1 MLNYPEIDPVLLSLG
16 PLKIHWYGLM
26 YLFGFSSAWL
36 LGIWRAKKNESW
48 DREQVGDL
56 ILYCA
61 LGAVL
66 GGRLGY
72 ILFYKLG
79 DYLAQPLDVFRVWE
93 GGMSFH
99 GGLLGVL
106 LAIWLFGRKTDR
118 SFFQVSD
125 FVAPLV
131 PIGLFFGR
139 IGNFINQEL
148 WGRVTDVPWGMVFP
162 LAGTVPRHP
171 SQIYEA
177 ILEGLLLFAILW
189 MYSAAP
195 RTVARVSGLFLILY
209 GLFRFIV
216 EFTREPD
223 DYLGFIALDWMTMGQ
238 ILSLPMIV
246 AGLFIMWQ
254 SGRQRLDYKRE
265 ASNKGH

>member
-1 MLNYPEIDPVLLSLG
+1 MFTYPEIDHVLLSIG
-16 PLKIHWYGLM
+16 PLKVHWYGVM
-26 YLFGFSSAWL
+26 YIFGFLSAWL
-36 LGIWRAKKNESW
+36 LGIWRAKKSESW
-48 DREQVGDL
+48 DNEQVADL
-56 ILYCA
+56 VLYGA

-79 DYLAQPLDVFRVWE
+79 YYLAQPLDIFRIWE

-99 GGLLGVL
+99 GGLIGVL
-106 LAIWLFGRKTDR
+106 VAIWLFGRKTDR

-148 WGRVTDVPWGMVFP
+148 WGRVTDVSWGMVFP
-162 LAGTVPRHP
+162 LAGTMPRHP
-171 SQIYEA
+171 SQLYEA
-177 ILEGLLLFAILW
+177 ALEGLVLFVVLW
-189 MYSAAP
+189 VYSSAP
-195 RTVARVSGLFLILY
+195 RPVARVSGLFLVLY
-209 GLFRFIV
+209 GSFRFIV

-223 DYLGFIALDWMTMGQ
+223 YYLGFVALDWMTMGQ
-238 ILSLPMIV
+238 VLSLPMIV
-246 AGLFIMWQ
+246 FGLLIMWL
-254 SGRQRLDYKRE
+254 SGNQRLDYKGE
-265 ASNKGH
+265 ASKKSH

>member
-1 MLNYPEIDPVLLSLG
+1 MLTYPEIDPVLLSLG

-36 LGIWRAKKNESW
+36 LGTSRTKKDESW
-48 DREQVGDL
+48 KKEQVGDL
-56 ILYCA
+56 ILYGA

-148 WGRVTDVPWGMVFP
+148 WGRVTDVSWGMVFP
-162 LAGTVPRHP
+162 LAGTAPRHP

-177 ILEGLLLFAILW
+177 MLEGLVLFVVLW

-195 RTVARVSGLFLILY
+195 RPVARVSGLFLILY

-223 DYLGFIALDWMTMGQ
+223 DYLGYIALDWMTMGQ
-238 ILSLPMIV
+238 ILSIPMIL

-254 SGRQRLDYKRE
+254 SGQQSLNYKRE